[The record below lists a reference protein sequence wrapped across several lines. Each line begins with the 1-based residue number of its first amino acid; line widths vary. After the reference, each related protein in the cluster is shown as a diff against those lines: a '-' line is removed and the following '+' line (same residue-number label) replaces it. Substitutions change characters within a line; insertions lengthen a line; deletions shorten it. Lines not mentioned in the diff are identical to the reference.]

1 MLFLLLLMLFWL
13 LPMVLLFLCMP
24 LMLWLLS
31 LLLLFFLAVFLA
43 TGVKVAA
50 VVSVNVNGFCSFW
63 LFLQLSM
70 ALLLLLLLR
79 LSLFLM
85 LLPLLKRLLLSSYQ
99 IHLQAKFL
107 NFKNECLC
115 LVAQCDLVSTSS
127 LPKHGIRPQGGGGGE
142 LVPPIL

>member
-1 MLFLLLLMLFWL
+1 MVAANGVAVSLHAPDAVVVVIATTLFA
-13 LPMVLLFLCMP
+13 
-24 LMLWLLS
+24 
-31 LLLLFFLAVFLA
+31 AVFLA

-50 VVSVNVNGFCSFW
+50 VVSVNVNGFRSSW

-70 ALLLLLLLR
+70 ALLLLLLLK

-107 NFKNECLC
+107 NFKNECRC
-115 LVAQCDLVSTSS
+115 LVAQCD
-127 LPKHGIRPQGGGGGE
+127 
-142 LVPPIL
+142 

>member
-1 MLFLLLLMLFWL
+1 
-13 LPMVLLFLCMP
+13 MVAANGVAVSLHALLCM
-24 LMLWLLS
+24 MLWLLS

-50 VVSVNVNGFCSFW
+50 VVSVNVNGFRSSW
-63 LFLQLSM
+63 LFFQLSM
-70 ALLLLLLLR
+70 ALLLLLLLK

-107 NFKNECLC
+107 KIKNECRC
-115 LVAQCDLVSTSS
+115 LVAQCD
-127 LPKHGIRPQGGGGGE
+127 
-142 LVPPIL
+142 